1 MSWRDAQ
8 VEATRRRIIDTFLEL
23 SAGADT
29 APVTV
34 AEVGRSSGVSPAT
47 IYRHFPSRAELVSA
61 AANDRTAM
69 SDSGGE
75 PEAWTFESMWTHL
88 RSLWSELAQ
97 NMAVTRE
104 GAVSEA
110 GRELRQARFDGVKAD
125 LDASLAAHGLDVT
138 DSRVVH
144 FEAMLML
151 LASVHTFIDLHD
163 RQGKSPAQAVET
175 VAWAMS
181 VLARELGLEPDVIV
195 FGPVPPERG
204 ETT

>member
-29 APVTV
+29 VPVTV

-47 IYRHFPSRAELVSA
+47 IYRHFPSRADLVSA
-61 AANDRTAM
+61 AANDRISA
-69 SDSGGE
+69 SDSDAE
-75 PEAWTFESMWTHL
+75 PEVWTFDSLWAHL
-88 RSLWSELAQ
+88 RSLWSELAN

-110 GRELRQARFDGVKAD
+110 GRELRQARFDAAKGA
-125 LDASLAAHGLDVT
+125 LDAALASQHLDLS
-138 DSRVVH
+138 DPRVVH

-163 RQGKSPAQAVET
+163 RQGKSPEQAVET
-175 VAWAMS
+175 VAWAMR
-181 VLARELGLEPDVIV
+181 VLAREVGLEPDDIV
-195 FGPVPPERG
+195 FGSVSPERG